1 MLLREGFDLNTSNV
15 INKPKVKGGSLI
27 TPKDLNTSNVI
38 NKPCQK
44 IKLNLKILYLNTSN
58 VINKLDINCYFFII
72 KSI

>member
-38 NKPCQK
+38 NKRQGQTNGV
-44 IKLNLKILYLNTSN
+44 IVHQYLNTSN
-58 VINKLDINCYFFII
+58 VINKLTF
-72 KSI
+72 

>member
-44 IKLNLKILYLNTSN
+44 IKLNLKILYLNQRVYRIFS
-58 VINKLDINCYFFII
+58 VNKP
-72 KSI
+72 SMA